1 MKKLLYKIKW
11 WFKQDAKYAHKEFI
25 RGVKNLWRWFPII
38 WKDRDWDD
46 HFIWI
51 LLEKKLEN
59 QAKYTIE
66 RGFHERADKDAQRMM
81 TCVRLIKKIREE
93 YYQMEYSDYH
103 KCEFHFDD
111 IPDRPDYSALRI
123 EELSENFDDYFKKY
137 PLIHKRVLKMKRT
150 PFIRDD
156 KSGIAMNIARI
167 NHERA
172 KKLLFQI
179 MERHIEQWWN

>member
-11 WFKQDAKYAHKEFI
+11 WFRHDIKYFHKDIAKGI
-25 RGVKNLWRWFPII
+25 KNLWRWFPII

-66 RGFHERADKDAQRMM
+66 RGFHERAEKDAQRMM
-81 TCVRLIKKIREE
+81 TCVRLIQKVRKED
-93 YYQMEYSDYH
+93 YHMEYMDYH
-103 KCEFHFDD
+103 KSEYHWDEVPGRDD
-111 IPDRPDYSALRI
+111 VKQLRI
-123 EELSENFDDYFKKY
+123 EELSENYNDYFKKY
-137 PLIHKRVLKMKRT
+137 PLVYKKIVKRPKVNR
-150 PFIRDD
+150 RRSD
-156 KSGIAMNIARI
+156 KCFIAMNIAKE
-167 NHERA
+167 NHKRA
-172 KKLLFQI
+172 KKLLFKI